1 MASFASDNFVGQKML
16 SLVTYLAGVDL
27 DMLNSVQIK
36 KKDLDCALLKRLS
49 NCHCWNLYR
58 HSKILY

>member
-1 MASFASDNFVGQKML
+1 MVLQLKQKPNYNHGFFCYIEKSSDNFVGQKML

-36 KKDLDCALLKRLS
+36 KKT
-49 NCHCWNLYR
+49 
-58 HSKILY
+58 